1 MHAQVTTIETSP
13 ARLDDAM
20 RFFREQVLP
29 QLRQMEGF
37 EEFIAL
43 SDRQSG
49 KLLGVVLWENE
60 ETLHS
65 LEEVLSRTRGGISH
79 PPGGAVVD
87 AENYA
92 VSIFEV
98 SS

>member
-1 MHAQVTTIETSP
+1 MHAQLSTMETSP
-13 ARLDDAM
+13 ARLEDAI

-37 EEFIAL
+37 EELIVL
-43 SDRQSG
+43 SDLQNG
-49 KLLGVVLWENE
+49 KLVSVVLWENE
-60 ETLHS
+60 EVMHS
-65 LEEVLSRTRGGISH
+65 LEEVLSRTRGGLSH
-79 PPGGAVVD
+79 PLGGAVLG

>member
-1 MHAQVTTIETSP
+1 MHAQVTTMETSP
-13 ARLDDAM
+13 ARLDDAI

-29 QLRQMEGF
+29 QLQQMDGF

-49 KLLGVVLWENE
+49 KLLSVALWENE
-60 ETLHS
+60 ELMHS
-65 LEEVLSRTRGGISH
+65 MEEVLSLTRGGISH
-79 PPGGAVVD
+79 PLGGAVVG

>member
-1 MHAQVTTIETSP
+1 MHAQVTTMETSP
-13 ARLDDAM
+13 ARLDDAI
-20 RFFREQVLP
+20 RFFRVQVLP
-29 QLRQMEGF
+29 QLQQMDGF

-49 KLLGVVLWENE
+49 KLVGVALWENE
-60 ETLHS
+60 ELMHS
-65 LEEVLSRTRGGISH
+65 MEEVLSLTRGGISH
-79 PPGGAVVD
+79 PLGGAVVG

>member
-1 MHAQVTTIETSP
+1 MHAHVTTMETSP
-13 ARLDDAM
+13 ARLDDAK
-20 RFFREQVLP
+20 RFFRVQVLP
-29 QLRQMEGF
+29 QLQQMDGFEGF
-37 EEFIAL
+37 IVL

-60 ETLHS
+60 EVMHS
-65 LEEVLSRTRGGISH
+65 MEEVLSRARGSISH
-79 PPGGAVVD
+79 PPGGAVVGS
-87 AENYA
+87 ENYA